1 MKDYVAKTKHQ
12 PNIVRFGDFNLL
24 IFIAEAIDPE
34 MAASVGRAVAEEEE
48 VGEEFWQQVG
58 SALQQVTIW
67 FFLFLQYL
75 FNAVFNKSLNRFAY
89 SALKM

>member
-34 MAASVGRAVAEEEE
+34 MAALVGRAVAEEEE
-48 VGEEFWQQVG
+48 VG
-58 SALQQVTIW
+58 
-67 FFLFLQYL
+67 
-75 FNAVFNKSLNRFAY
+75 
-89 SALKM
+89 